1 MKAAKALLCIVFTV
15 LFSRISPAQDSS
27 SRVTYQDIQKL
38 RSEVQ
43 STFQLYES
51 LLNLCQAS
59 KAEVTSLSLQ
69 TIDENLRELDRIKYA
84 VYQSNQTIDQ
94 LTAIRADLLTEIA
107 KLQKSLRQIKRRAW
121 LERSLSTAIIATLSY
136 FLITNQHPP

>member
-1 MKAAKALLCIVFTV
+1 MKAVKALLCIVFSV
-15 LFSRISPAQDSS
+15 LFSRISSAQDS

>member
-15 LFSRISPAQDSS
+15 LFSRTSPAQDSN
-27 SRVTYQDIQKL
+27 RVTYQDIQKL
-38 RSEVQ
+38 RFEVQ